1 MTENTTINIKEY
13 ILMFKKRKLI
23 ILLIMSISL
32 VCGFGLKYMKEK
44 SQVLTYQ
51 TSARIRINT
60 AKNNSEIGFSPA
72 TTSLNQSISNTYL
85 SLAKSKYTLNE
96 MKKILKSDLSPEAIG
111 SKYSLTADEVNPE
124 FVNINVIDTDPKR
137 AAKIA
142 NAVPTAFNNELK
154 KTINIDC
161 IQVIDKASEPK
172 YPLPTVKSDA
182 PKKMLIVGGVISI
195 FVVLLLEFL
204 NNKIVT
210 PKDVEEYWE
219 IPLLGVV
226 PYEKPQKEK
235 RLKTKEAG
243 GI

>member
-1 MTENTTINIKEY
+1 MENKNINIKEY

-23 ILLIMSISL
+23 ILLIMAISL
-32 VCGFGLKYMKEK
+32 GYGFGLKYRNEK
-44 SQVLTYQ
+44 NQVIMYE
-51 TSARIRINT
+51 TSTRIRINT

-72 TTSLNQSISNTYL
+72 TTSLNQSISDTYL
-85 SLAKSKYTLNE
+85 SLAKSKYTLTE

-111 SKYSLTADEVNPE
+111 AKYTLTPDEINTE
-124 FVNINVIDTDPKR
+124 FIDITVKDTDPKR

-142 NAVPTAFNNELK
+142 NAVPKAFNNELK

-161 IQVIDKASEPK
+161 IEVIDKAQEPTS
-172 YPLPTVKSDA
+172 PLPAIKSDA
-182 PKKMLIVGGVISI
+182 PKKMLIVGAVISI

-226 PYEKPQKEK
+226 PYVKSGRQKG
-235 RLKTKEAG
+235 LKAK
-243 GI
+243 